1 MPKRTHAEAATAARA
16 PVRRQG
22 RTIVGLFF
30 QIVVFLIVAAVG
42 FVIGWLVRSARAQNE
57 IEQLEGNW
65 QARLRTAETA
75 RARSQAQLG
84 SKAHGEARSRASAG
98 DPRLEERVAELQ
110 RELDGARSTGAE
122 QRSEI
127 ERLQGRLSAL
137 QAAAGGGRQDA
148 ARQLAP
154 AATPV
159 GAGPRAGEGTPPA
172 RLAAPEGQP
181 DDLKKISGIGP
192 GIERTLHELGVF
204 HYRQIAAFTPE
215 NVAWVNQRLRFKGR
229 IERENWIGQ
238 AKTLVAGGPTS

>member
-1 MPKRTHAEAATAARA
+1 M
-16 PVRRQG
+16 
-22 RTIVGLFF
+22 GLFL

-42 FVIGWLVRSARAQNE
+42 FVIGWLVRGARAQNE

-75 RARSQAQLG
+75 RDRCRRSSARPKLMAKPG
-84 SKAHGEARSRASAG
+84 SRASAG
-98 DPRLEERVAELQ
+98 DPRLEERVAQLQ
-110 RELDGARSTGAE
+110 RELDGARGTSAE

-137 QAAAGGGRQDA
+137 QAAAAGGGR
-148 ARQLAP
+148 RRGPTTRP
-154 AATPV
+154 AATRWWRTRAP
-159 GAGPRAGEGTPPA
+159 GRGRRPRGSRHPRASPTIC
-172 RLAAPEGQP
+172 
-181 DDLKKISGIGP
+181 KKISGIGP
-192 GIERTLHELGVF
+192 GIEKTLHELGVF

-238 AKTLVAGGPTS
+238 AKTLVRGRSRPADGPAGAPAQITLDRESPAAL